1 MPDYRKAE
9 LTVSRHNSTSRW
21 CESLSPEPAWRLR
34 LFCFPYAGGNAL
46 VFREWQ
52 QYLVPEI
59 DVCLVHLPGRAR
71 RINERPHTQIQPL
84 IQELADAIHPE
95 AQGIRFA
102 FWGHSMG
109 ALISFELARE
119 FRRRNYPAPVHL
131 FLSACRAPTVMQA
144 VPPSFH
150 LPAKEFIAEIRK
162 LNGTPKEFF
171 ENPEIQKFLLPL
183 LRSDF
188 QITDTYQ
195 YQDEGPLACPITVYG
210 ADQDHLATL
219 NYLAPWEM
227 QTSAAYKT
235 RVFSGDHFFFQSQKK
250 EFISTL
256 RRDLL
261 QTLKV

>member
-1 MPDYRKAE
+1 
-9 LTVSRHNSTSRW
+9 LTASRQNSTNRW
-21 CESLSPEPAWRLR
+21 CESLSPGPAWLLR

-52 QYLVPEI
+52 KYLVPEI

-84 IQELADAIHPE
+84 IQELADAIHTE
-95 AQGIRFA
+95 VQGGRFA

-131 FLSACRAPTVMQA
+131 FLSACRAPTVMKA

-150 LPAKEFIAEIRK
+150 LPAQEFIAEIQK

-171 ENPEIQKFLLPL
+171 ENPEIQKVLLPL

-195 YQDEGPLACPITVYG
+195 YHDENPLACPITVYG
-210 ADQDHLATL
+210 ADQDNLATL
-219 NYLAPWEM
+219 NHLAPWKM
-227 QTSAAYKT
+227 QTSAAYKM
-235 RVFSGDHFFFQSQKK
+235 RVFPGDHFFFQSQKK

-256 RRDLL
+256 RRDLIE
-261 QTLKV
+261 TLDV